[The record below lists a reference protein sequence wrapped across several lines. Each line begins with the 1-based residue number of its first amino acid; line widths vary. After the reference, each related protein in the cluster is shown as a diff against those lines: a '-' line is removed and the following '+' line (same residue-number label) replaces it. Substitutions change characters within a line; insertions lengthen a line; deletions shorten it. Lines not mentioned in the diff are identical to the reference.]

1 MTIRLMKEKPDLSF
15 FDIID
20 TPEKETVKEV
30 IRKSFS
36 ESVSV
41 IEKWK
46 EEKKGDPTWANYK
59 DGYVGH
65 LLRQEAFSYHIK
77 HGGNGSIVNAHSK
90 TNGPSW
96 RMVVSLEKS
105 GVQAWGVYPGG
116 QSGNP
121 GSPYYNNLLGLWTE
135 GNYVKFD
142 FSSDADKM
150 KVKELAVITLNPSSR

>member
-1 MTIRLMKEKPDLSF
+1 
-15 FDIID
+15 
-20 TPEKETVKEV
+20 
-30 IRKSFS
+30 
-36 ESVSV
+36 V

-46 EEKKGDPTWANYK
+46 EEKKGNPTWADYK

-90 TNGPSW
+90 SNGPSW

-105 GVQAWGVYPGG
+105 GIQAWGVYPGG

-121 GSPYYNNLLGLWTE
+121 GSPFYNNLLDLWTE
-135 GNYVKFD
+135 GNYVKFI
-142 FSSDADKM
+142 FTADVSKM
-150 KVKELAVITLNPSSR
+150 KEKELAVITLNPIAK